1 MTRLPVGLS
10 LSRSSPSALVDAIVN
25 AEQDGLAMVWSTVGG
40 TGPDAV
46 TAFAAAA
53 VQTQQIQLGTS
64 IVPAY
69 PRHPVVLSSQ
79 ALVLADLAPGRF
91 RLGIGPSHRPTIE
104 GMFGI
109 RMERPLVYMREYLT
123 VLRGLLWEGKAEFT
137 GEFLSVHA
145 ELPPGITP
153 PRTPL
158 LLSALRPGAFRQAG
172 EIADG
177 AISWVCPVPYLV
189 NTALP
194 AMREGAE
201 AAGRDVPPLIAHVPV
216 VVSDDRDQA
225 ATAGRQFL
233 SRYARLPFY
242 AAMFAEAGYSVQGN
256 GEVPDALV
264 DELVVWGDASTIA
277 GRLQS
282 ILSRGIGEIL
292 VTVLPG
298 ENQQQQERALIQAIS
313 AA

>member
-1 MTRLPVGLS
+1 VTRLPIGLS
-10 LSRSSPSALVDAIVN
+10 LSRSSPSALVDAIVD
-25 AEQDGLAMVWSTVGG
+25 AEREGLGMVWSTVGG

-53 VQTQQIQLGTS
+53 VRTQRIGLGTS

-69 PRHPVVLSSQ
+69 PRHPVVLASQ
-79 ALVLADLAPGRF
+79 TLVLAGLAPERF

-109 RMERPLVYMREYLT
+109 PMVRPLVYMREYLT
-123 VLRGLLWEGKAEFT
+123 VLRGLLWEGKIDFT
-137 GEFLSVHA
+137 GEFFSVHA

-158 LLSALRPGAFRQAG
+158 LLSALRPSAFRQAG
-172 EIADG
+172 AIADG

-201 AAGRDVPPLIAHVPV
+201 AEGREVPPFIAHVPV
-216 VVSDDRDQA
+216 VVSDDGDEA
-225 ATAGRQFL
+225 MTAGRQFL

-242 AAMFAEAGYSVQGN
+242 AAMFAEAGYPVQG
-256 GEVPDALV
+256 GEVPDSLV
-264 DELVVWGDASTIA
+264 NELVLWGDAASIVN
-277 GRLQS
+277 RLQS
-282 ILSRGIGEIL
+282 ILSQGIGEIL

-298 ENQQQQERALIQAIS
+298 ANQPEQERSLIRAIN